1 MGKWLFLASAV
12 AALAGSAT
20 AFFLFAL
27 DWATA
32 TRLAHRWLIWPLPI
46 AGFGVGWLYLHFGK
60 HVEAGNNLSAP
71 ALSNRLLMAARHS
84 GIHQAL
90 LHSVHAGYLPGK
102 KLSHHHVEG
111 ASAHHPLCIEL
122 IDIEERLR
130 AFLHEHADELRHVRA
145 VMFRCE
151 LAL

>member
-1 MGKWLFLASAV
+1 MNDMTALRLYFPQSAR
-12 AALAGSAT
+12 AKP
-20 AFFLFAL
+20 
-27 DWATA
+27 
-32 TRLAHRWLIWPLPI
+32 TRFWH
-46 AGFGVGWLYLHFGK
+46 H
-60 HVEAGNNLSAP
+60 LSAP